1 MFKIIIMELNK
12 EGEAGHVWLW
22 DPKPNTLDIYP
33 WMVFSSAAAVAAAVA
48 AILFLLFVSL
58 RI

>member
-1 MFKIIIMELNK
+1 MELNK

-22 DPKPNTLDIYP
+22 DPKPNTLDVYP
-33 WMVFSSAAAVAAAVA
+33 WMVFSAAAAAAVA
-48 AILFLLFVSL
+48 AILFLLLVSL